1 MNLDTV
7 LIESYEV
14 EASIGVFDWEKEV
27 KQRLLFD
34 LKLFGDFSQ
43 ACQTDDI
50 NDAVNYAAVCLEID
64 VIVNCQHY
72 ELLEFLAEKIS
83 HHLLNEFPLD
93 SLELCI
99 RKPGAVPR
107 AANVGVQ
114 ITRGKKAE

>member
-1 MNLDTV
+1 MNIDTV

-14 EASIGVFDWEKEV
+14 EASIGVFDWEKEI

-34 LKLFGDFSQ
+34 LKLFGDFSK

-50 NDAVNYAAVCLEID
+50 NDAVNYAAVCSEID
-64 VIVNCQHY
+64 SIIEYQHY

-83 HHLLNEFPLD
+83 QHLLNEFSLD
-93 SLELCI
+93 HLELTI

-107 AANVGVQ
+107 AANVGVH
-114 ITRGKKAE
+114 IKRGKRAE